1 MGVTDRDWYREDAI
15 KRRAKAETSARPG
28 WRAIEKG
35 ADQVCSSSPC
45 RRATARRRGRRMSLI
60 MPVLVCLM
68 AGALA
73 AYSLSR
79 VPIDVPEMLHRPVRA
94 DSLQADHVTF
104 PQNGAVVFA
113 EGLNAVSLA
122 PLSIQTPPGPRRQR
136 FVILVRDWVT
146 GASVAKLYLY
156 GNSITTIMLPAGQ
169 YRLMF
174 VFGIV
179 WEGDDTLFGR
189 ATEVFQQQHSFM
201 LMTFT
206 DHAVGERVSLMPT
219 TGGSMPVE
227 RIPQAA
233 FLNP

>member
-15 KRRAKAETSARPG
+15 KRRAKAEASARPG
-28 WRAIEKG
+28 WEVNEEGG
-35 ADQVCSSSPC
+35 ARGCPSSPR
-45 RRATARRRGRRMSLI
+45 RRATVPRRGRRMSLI
-60 MPVLVCLM
+60 MPALICLM
-68 AGALA
+68 AGTIA
-73 AYSLSR
+73 AYTHR
-79 VPIDVPEMLHRPVRA
+79 GVPIDAPTMLHRPIRA
-94 DSLQADHVTF
+94 DPLQADHVTF

-113 EGLNAVSLA
+113 EGLNSVLLA
-122 PLSIQTPPGPRRQR
+122 PLSIQTPPGPARQR

-179 WEGDDTLFGR
+179 WEGDETLFGR
-189 ATEVFQQQHSFM
+189 ATEVFQQQHSFT

-206 DHAVGERVSLMPT
+206 DHAVGERVSLMPM
-219 TGGSMPVE
+219 TGGNMPVE

>member
-28 WRAIEKG
+28 WRVIEES
-35 ADQVCSSSPC
+35 ADQVCSSSPR
-45 RRATARRRGRRMSLI
+45 RRATAEGRGRRMPLI

-68 AGALA
+68 AGATPFYTLRRIPA
-73 AYSLSR
+73 
-79 VPIDVPEMLHRPVRA
+79 VPTMLHRPARA
-94 DSLQADHVTF
+94 DPLQADHVTF

-122 PLSIQTPPGPRRQR
+122 PLSIQTPPGPGRQR

-146 GASVAKLYLY
+146 GASVVKLYLY

-189 ATEVFQQQHSFM
+189 ATEVFQQQQSFT
-201 LMTFT
+201 LVKFT
-206 DHAVGERVSLMPT
+206 DHAVGERVSLMPM
-219 TGGSMPVE
+219 TGGNMPVE